1 METLLINLKSEED
14 KALFLSLARRLR
26 LKTKSISESD
36 KEDFGLLKAMLEA
49 ETGENVSREEIMK
62 ALQSW
67 SCDSIVWQIFSAGYS
82 QNQWQ
87 QAQT

>member
-1 METLLINLKSEED
+1 MNGRIYSFAIIIKHAVHYKSLLINLKSEED
-14 KALFLSLARRLR
+14 SSSIVFARRLR

-62 ALQSW
+62 ALQS
-67 SCDSIVWQIFSAGYS
+67 
-82 QNQWQ
+82 
-87 QAQT
+87 

>member
-1 METLLINLKSEED
+1 METLLIDLKSEED

-26 LKTKSISESD
+26 LKTKSISESE

-62 ALQSW
+62 TLQS
-67 SCDSIVWQIFSAGYS
+67 
-82 QNQWQ
+82 
-87 QAQT
+87 

>member
-1 METLLINLKSEED
+1 MPFIMETLLINLKSEED
-14 KALFLSLARRLR
+14 KALFLTLARRLR

-62 ALQSW
+62 ALQS
-67 SCDSIVWQIFSAGYS
+67 
-82 QNQWQ
+82 
-87 QAQT
+87 

>member
-26 LKTKSISESD
+26 LKTKSISESE

-49 ETGENVSREEIMK
+49 ETGENVSREQIMK
-62 ALQSW
+62 VLHS
-67 SCDSIVWQIFSAGYS
+67 
-82 QNQWQ
+82 
-87 QAQT
+87 

>member
-14 KALFLSLARRLR
+14 KALFLTLARRLR

-62 ALQSW
+62 ALQS
-67 SCDSIVWQIFSAGYS
+67 
-82 QNQWQ
+82 
-87 QAQT
+87 

>member
-1 METLLINLKSEED
+1 MPFIMETLLINLKSEED

-62 ALQSW
+62 ALQS
-67 SCDSIVWQIFSAGYS
+67 
-82 QNQWQ
+82 
-87 QAQT
+87 